1 MEDFNELE
9 WINQFFDNAVDVQND
24 GIERVR
30 NFVLLWNMFETF
42 GCNKNANIRTIR
54 IAVENINATV
64 QISNEMLNP
73 FVDYFNDR
81 YFNDNSTSKEIFEGL
96 KFRGGD
102 DIQAKEEVRLILTR
116 QIHESKEVLK
126 GLLFILFRFRN
137 NLFHGEK
144 EVVLLNTQISN
155 FSYANRLLANV
166 LDLMKTNYLITIPN
180 N

>member
-9 WINQFFDNAVDVQND
+9 WINHFFDNAIDVQNE

-54 IAVENINATV
+54 TAVENINATV
-64 QISNEMLNP
+64 QISNEMLEP
-73 FVDYFNDR
+73 FVDYFAGR
-81 YFNDNSTSKEIFEGL
+81 YFNDNGTSKEIFEGL

-116 QIHESKEVLK
+116 QIYESKEVLK
-126 GLLFILFRFRN
+126 GLLFILLRFRN

-144 EVVLLNTQISN
+144 QVVLLNTQISN

-166 LDLMKTNYLITIPN
+166 LDIMKINNLIPR
-180 N
+180 

>member
-9 WINQFFDNAVDVQND
+9 WINQFFDNAVDIQNE

-42 GCNKNANIRTIR
+42 ACNKNATVRTIQT
-54 IAVENINATV
+54 AVENINATIT
-64 QISNEMLNP
+64 ISNEMLSP
-73 FVDYFNDR
+73 FVDYFANR
-81 YFNDNSTSKEIFEGL
+81 YFNDDGTSKEIFEGL

-102 DIQAKEEVRLILTR
+102 DIQAKEDVRLILTR
-116 QIHESKEVLK
+116 QVIESKEVLK

-144 EVVLLNTQISN
+144 QVVLLNTQISN
-155 FSYANRLLANV
+155 FTYANRLLANV
-166 LDLMKTNYLITIPN
+166 LDNMKTNYLITF
-180 N
+180 

>member
-1 MEDFNELE
+1 MEDFNELD
-9 WINQFFDNAVDVQND
+9 WINQFFDNTIDLQNE
-24 GIERVR
+24 GIERIR

-54 IAVENINATV
+54 TAVENINATV
-64 QISNEMLNP
+64 LISNEMLTP
-73 FVDYFNDR
+73 FVDYFAGR
-81 YFNDNSTSKEIFEGL
+81 YFNDKGTSTEIFEGL

-102 DIQAKEEVRLILTR
+102 DIQAKEDVSLILTR
-116 QIHESKEVLK
+116 QIVESKEVLK

-144 EVVLLNTQISN
+144 QVVLLNTQISN

-166 LDLMKTNYLITIPN
+166 LDIMKTNYLIPR
-180 N
+180 

>member
-9 WINQFFDNAVDVQND
+9 WINQFFDNAIDVQNE

-54 IAVENINATV
+54 TAVENINATV
-64 QISNEMLNP
+64 HISNEMLNP
-73 FVDYFNDR
+73 FVDYFAGR
-81 YFNDNSTSKEIFEGL
+81 YFNDNGTNKAIFEGL

-102 DIQAKEEVRLILTR
+102 DIQAKEDVRLILTR
-116 QIHESKEVLK
+116 QIVESKEVLK

-144 EVVLLNTQISN
+144 QVVLLNTQISN

-166 LDLMKTNYLITIPN
+166 LDIMKTNYLIPR
-180 N
+180 